1 VHARA
6 HASLLAI
13 RFSLLVLQV
22 ASGVSTGGHMISDTC
37 AARYERDLSL
47 SSSADVAG
55 RRSTPL
61 LTTTSSWYPYPYQ
74 AGHASVSVEYL
85 DDTAATFGRGKRTT
99 MRFGE
104 FLSRLRT
111 GRYYISS
118 SQQRIGPH
126 GFPDLMVSPL
136 VELGKDLP
144 SRLSW
149 AGNLVPQQVNIW
161 FGSSSSVDGVSSGLH
176 HDYHDNFYVLLR
188 GRKRFRLFPPG
199 EVGRMQ
205 TYGEVVRVHENGR
218 IVYKGQVGIGRG
230 WVWGYGGREQDS
242 TLTHATRFARSTGG
256 DECGRVS
263 SARRELVL

>member
-1 VHARA
+1 MGVGPTDVRWHAPTLSALVLTPRCSLLVLTPRCSLLAARA
-6 HASLLAI
+6 HASLLAA
-13 RFSLLVLQV
+13 RSPGGKW
-22 ASGVSTGGHMISDTC
+22 GVNRWKHDFG
-37 AARYERDLSL
+37 YL
-47 SSSADVAG
+47 
-55 RRSTPL
+55 RRK
-61 LTTTSSWYPYPYQ
+61 

-118 SQQRIGPH
+118 SQQHIGPH

-188 GRKRFRLFPPG
+188 GRKRFRLFPPS

-205 TYGEVVRVHENGR
+205 TYGEVLRVHENGR
-218 IVYKGQVGIGRG
+218 IVYKGQVGIGRRG
-230 WVWGYGGREQDS
+230 WGYGGMGVWVWGYGKGMGS
-242 TLTHATRFARSTGG
+242 TCIF
-256 DECGRVS
+256 S
-263 SARRELVL
+263 SCMAQA

>member
-1 VHARA
+1 
-6 HASLLAI
+6 
-13 RFSLLVLQV
+13 
-22 ASGVSTGGHMISDTC
+22 
-37 AARYERDLSL
+37 
-47 SSSADVAG
+47 
-55 RRSTPL
+55 
-61 LTTTSSWYPYPYQ
+61 
-74 AGHASVSVEYL
+74 
-85 DDTAATFGRGKRTT
+85 

-118 SQQRIGPH
+118 SQQHIGPH

-188 GRKRFRLFPPG
+188 GRKRFRLFPPS

-205 TYGEVVRVHENGR
+205 TYGEVLRVHENGR
-218 IVYKGQVGIGRG
+218 IVYKGQVGIGRRG
-230 WVWGYGGREQDS
+230 WGYGGMGVRGYGGRR
-242 TLTHATRFARSTGG
+242 TRRSLALRSF
-256 DECGRVS
+256 D
-263 SARRELVL
+263 RRERMRTGLISTT